1 MPLLVFIPTK
11 LVACKNEGVST
22 LTLCCHRLICTLQNV
37 YQHLDAIHYRSHSL
51 HRPYRRTIK
60 RHCQVTVGTAF
71 ASSHLETM
79 PCLTGGGIDDRV
91 PTVP

>member
-1 MPLLVFIPTK
+1 MPLLVFIPTE

-22 LTLCCHRLICTLQNV
+22 LTLCCQRLICTLQNV
-37 YQHLDAIHYRSHSL
+37 YQHLDAI